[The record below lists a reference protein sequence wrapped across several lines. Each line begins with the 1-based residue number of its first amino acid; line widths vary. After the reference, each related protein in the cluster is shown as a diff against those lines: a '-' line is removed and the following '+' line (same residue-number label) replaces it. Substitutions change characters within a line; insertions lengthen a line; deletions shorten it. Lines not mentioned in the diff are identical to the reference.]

1 MRFMERKITADL
13 LKWKKE
19 VSRKPLLLYG
29 NKQIGK
35 TYSVIEFGEKE
46 YKTVAYINS
55 DNNIPLLTIMKKER
69 TIDKI
74 IAKLSLLVGE
84 PILKTD
90 TLVIIDNVSDE
101 EIVKGVKKFGKEQN
115 DYHIIMIT
123 SHKEELPVFKG
134 EELQYKYMFAMDFE
148 EYLRAVNN
156 LELIEFIKT
165 SYRNNKPM
173 PFHQLALD
181 YYEEYLVTGGMPE
194 VVQAHLNGESDL
206 KLKMIQEKILDCYK
220 KELLEIE
227 NTIDIVRANEVL
239 NIVPYQLLKP
249 NRKFQYGL
257 MRTGGRSK
265 DYEKALEY
273 LSLTGIVYKCHKV
286 TEVTPPLSKCKDV
299 ESFKLYLNDTGIL
312 YMMMHLSK
320 IKLLSDDNLKYILYE
335 NSVANAIMSS
345 GYNLY
350 YYQSEGKA
358 EVPFVIQT
366 RSGKIIPVEI
376 VNKNVS
382 KAKSLSL
389 FMSRFNINEAIRITE
404 DNFGLKKNVK
414 YIPIYASFCLK
425 DNN

>member
-123 SHKEELPVFKG
+123 SHKEKLPVFKG
-134 EELQYKYMFAMDFE
+134 EELQYKYMFAIDFE

>member
-1 MRFMERKITADL
+1 MERKITADL

-19 VSRKPLLLYG
+19 VNRKPLLLYG

-35 TYSVIEFGEKE
+35 TYSVIDFGEKE

-90 TLVIIDNVSDE
+90 TLVIIDNVRDE
-101 EIVKGVKKFGKEQN
+101 EIVKGVKKFGKEPN

-123 SHKEELPVFKG
+123 SHKEKLPVFKG

-181 YYEEYLVTGGMPE
+181 YYEEYLMTGGMPE
-194 VVQAHLNGESDL
+194 VVEAHLNGESDL

-335 NSVANAIMSS
+335 NNIANAIMSS

-414 YIPIYASFCLK
+414 YIPVYASFCLK

>member
-1 MRFMERKITADL
+1 MERKITADL

-123 SHKEELPVFKG
+123 SHKEKLPVFKG

-206 KLKMIQEKILDCYK
+206 KLKMIQEKILK
-220 KELLEIE
+220 
-227 NTIDIVRANEVL
+227 
-239 NIVPYQLLKP
+239 
-249 NRKFQYGL
+249 
-257 MRTGGRSK
+257 
-265 DYEKALEY
+265 
-273 LSLTGIVYKCHKV
+273 
-286 TEVTPPLSKCKDV
+286 
-299 ESFKLYLNDTGIL
+299 
-312 YMMMHLSK
+312 
-320 IKLLSDDNLKYILYE
+320 
-335 NSVANAIMSS
+335 
-345 GYNLY
+345 
-350 YYQSEGKA
+350 
-358 EVPFVIQT
+358 
-366 RSGKIIPVEI
+366 
-376 VNKNVS
+376 
-382 KAKSLSL
+382 
-389 FMSRFNINEAIRITE
+389 
-404 DNFGLKKNVK
+404 
-414 YIPIYASFCLK
+414 
-425 DNN
+425 

>member
-123 SHKEELPVFKG
+123 SHKEKLPVFKG